1 MVHRCEATDSRLFVD
16 TGKLLF
22 AVLGQVVLLPTLPA
36 RSVLEVHRRVKA
48 LQLLVLLAADGALAW
63 CSGAGASPA
72 AAAAARLAPLSRIAA
87 VSLHER
93 DEVIA
98 RHGFK
103 VELLLRLVL
112 SWRRFLHAVKR
123 QALL

>member
-1 MVHRCEATDSRLFVD
+1 MKRPDSLFFVD

-36 RSVLEVHRRVKA
+36 RSVLEVHRRVRA
-48 LQLLVLLAADGALAW
+48 LQLLVLLAAVGALAW
-63 CSGAGASPA
+63 CSGAGASP

-87 VSLHER
+87 VSLHEC

-112 SWRRFLHAVKR
+112 NWRRLLHAVKR
-123 QALL
+123 QALLL